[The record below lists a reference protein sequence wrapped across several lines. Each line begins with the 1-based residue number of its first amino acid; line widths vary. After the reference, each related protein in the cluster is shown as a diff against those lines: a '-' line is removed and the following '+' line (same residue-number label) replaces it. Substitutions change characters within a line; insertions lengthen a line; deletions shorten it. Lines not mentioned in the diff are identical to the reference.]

1 LLTARQQ
8 IVNIVAAPA
17 TPERTVK
24 ALSWGRAER
33 AAATRVASQLV
44 PPLDGSLLLGT
55 VWHACWHPGGYS
67 PPVADHRFDTQPAD
81 GLICFENGIMML
93 AIEKTFM
100 SKAALTSA
108 KPPGNWTQ
116 LNKQLAQAR
125 TLLRQMSRTVAD
137 IEDARTIERAKRANG
152 SKPRIPWA
160 QVKKELQL
168 D

>member
-1 LLTARQQ
+1 
-8 IVNIVAAPA
+8 
-17 TPERTVK
+17 
-24 ALSWGRAER
+24 
-33 AAATRVASQLV
+33 
-44 PPLDGSLLLGT
+44 
-55 VWHACWHPGGYS
+55 
-67 PPVADHRFDTQPAD
+67 
-81 GLICFENGIMML
+81 LICFENGIMML

-152 SKPRIPWA
+152 SKPHIPWA